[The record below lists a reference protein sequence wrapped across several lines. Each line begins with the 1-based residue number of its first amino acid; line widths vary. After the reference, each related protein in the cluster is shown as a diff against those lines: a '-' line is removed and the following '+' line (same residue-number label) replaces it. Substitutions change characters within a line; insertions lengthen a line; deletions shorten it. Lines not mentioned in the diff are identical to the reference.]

1 MQNDLSGEK
10 TKMRKEKLSWV
21 EVDRKALEANLLA
34 FRRRV
39 GKAKL
44 CLVVKSEAYG
54 SGIVPAAKIA
64 QRCGVDRFGVV
75 NLDEAEALRE
85 AGIRKPILILGY
97 VTLKHLPEVVK
108 RGYHLTVFNLET
120 LRRLSGL
127 ARRMVTKA
135 RIHLKLETGTHR
147 YGIME
152 QDLLAFGDYLYD
164 HPELSVE
171 GASMHFA
178 NIEDTTDHTYAMKQ
192 IERFEHLV
200 GRLEADG
207 IHPKLRH
214 TACTAATI
222 LFTKTHFDMVR
233 LGIGAYG
240 CWPSRETFV
249 SAKERKAGMTLR
261 PALTWKTVIGQIK
274 EVPTGSAIGYGGTY
288 KTTRPARI
296 AVLPMGYYEGY
307 DRGLS
312 NGAYVLVR
320 GKRAPVR
327 GRVCMNV
334 MMVDV
339 TDIPEARLEDEVV
352 LLGSQGEETI
362 PAEQLASW
370 AGTINYEILSRIN
383 PELPRIVV

>member
-1 MQNDLSGEK
+1 
-10 TKMRKEKLSWV
+10 MRKEKLSWV
-21 EVDRKALEANLLA
+21 EVDRKALIANLRA
-34 FRRRV
+34 FRKRI
-39 GKAKL
+39 GKTKL
-44 CLVVKSEAYG
+44 CLVVKANAYG
-54 SGIVPAAKIA
+54 HGIVPVAKIA
-64 QRCGVDRFGVV
+64 QANGADWFGTAT
-75 NLDEAEALRE
+75 LDEAEILRQ
-85 AGIRKPILILGY
+85 AGVRKTILILGY
-97 VTLKHLPEVVK
+97 VTMKHLPEVLK
-108 RGYHLTVFNLET
+108 QGYHLTVFNLET
-120 LRRLSGL
+120 LQRLSAIAKRAGK
-127 ARRMVTKA
+127 KA
-135 RIHLKLETGTHR
+135 HIHLKLETGTHR
-147 YGIME
+147 HGIME
-152 QDLLAFGDYLYD
+152 QDLLAFGDYLYE
-164 HPELSVE
+164 HPELVVE

-192 IERFEHLV
+192 LERFEHLV

-249 SAKERKAGMTLR
+249 SAKERKARMTLR
-261 PALTWKTVIGQIK
+261 SALTWKTVIGQVK

-288 KTTRPARI
+288 KTTRPTRI

-362 PAEQLASW
+362 PAELMASW
-370 AGTINYEILSRIN
+370 AGTINYETLSRIN
-383 PELPRIVV
+383 PELPRVVI

>member
-1 MQNDLSGEK
+1 V
-10 TKMRKEKLSWV
+10 RKEKLSWV
-21 EVDRKALEANLLA
+21 EIDKKGLIANLRA
-34 FRRRV
+34 FRKRI
-39 GKAKL
+39 GKVKL
-44 CLVVKSEAYG
+44 CLVVKANAYG
-54 SGIVPAAKIA
+54 HGIVPVANIA
-64 QRCGVDRFGVV
+64 NENEADWFGVAT
-75 NLDEAEALRE
+75 LDEAEVLRQ
-85 AGIRKPILILGY
+85 AGIKKTILILGY
-97 VTLKHLPEVVK
+97 VNMKHLAEVVK
-108 RGYHLTVFNLET
+108 QGYHLTVFNFET
-120 LRRLSGL
+120 LQRLS
-127 ARRMVTKA
+127 AITKRSGKKA
-135 RIHLKLETGTHR
+135 HIHLKLETGTHR
-147 YGIME
+147 HGIME
-152 QDLLAFGDYLYD
+152 KDILTFGDYLNE
-164 HPELSVE
+164 HPELSVA

-192 IERFEHLV
+192 LERFEHLV

-222 LFTKTHFDMVR
+222 LFTKTYFDMVR

-249 SAKERKAGMTLR
+249 SAKERKARMTLR

-288 KTTRPARI
+288 KTTRPTRI
-296 AVLPMGYYEGY
+296 AILPMGYYEGY
-307 DRGLS
+307 NRGLS
-312 NGAYVLVR
+312 NGAYVIIR

-362 PAEQLASW
+362 PAEQMASW
-370 AGTINYEILSRIN
+370 AGTINYEVLSRIN

>member
-1 MQNDLSGEK
+1 
-10 TKMRKEKLSWV
+10 MRKEKLSWV
-21 EVDRKALEANLLA
+21 EVDRKALEANLRA
-34 FRRRV
+34 FRKRI

-44 CLVVKSEAYG
+44 CMVVKANAYG
-54 SGIVPAAKIA
+54 HGIVPVANIA
-64 QRCGVDRFGVV
+64 NENEVDWFGVAT
-75 NLDEAEALRE
+75 LDEAEILRQ
-85 AGIRKPILILGY
+85 AGINKTILILGY
-97 VTLKHLPEVVK
+97 VNMKHLAEVVK
-108 RGYHLTVFNLET
+108 QGYHLTVFNFEALQ
-120 LRRLSGL
+120 RLS
-127 ARRMVTKA
+127 AITKRFGKKA
-135 RIHLKLETGTHR
+135 HIHLKLETGTHR
-147 YGIME
+147 HGIME
-152 QDLLAFGDYLYD
+152 KDILTFGDYLNE
-164 HPELSVE
+164 HPELLVA

-192 IERFEHLV
+192 IDRFEHLV

-207 IHPKLRH
+207 IHPKIRH

-222 LFTKTHFDMVR
+222 LFTKTYFDMVR

-249 SAKERKAGMTLR
+249 SAKERKAGMSLR

-288 KTTRPARI
+288 KTTRPTRI
-296 AVLPMGYYEGY
+296 AILPMGYYEGY

-312 NGAYVLVR
+312 NGAYVLIR
-320 GKRAPVR
+320 GKRGPVR

-362 PAEQLASW
+362 PAEQMASW

-383 PELPRIVV
+383 PELPRILV